1 MKIKRKTI
9 LVLLAGVLAGMVVYA
24 PFHIPLAGKM
34 SVDLGYGFLFD
45 PPGKGPIQGTLN
57 MRQLA
62 MQAGGACAIGA
73 VLLLISRK

>member
-1 MKIKRKTI
+1 MKIKRKTL

-24 PFHIPLAGKM
+24 PYHIPIAGKA

-45 PPGKGPIQGTLN
+45 PPGKGPVKGTVN
-57 MRQLA
+57 VRQLG
-62 MQAGGACAIGA
+62 MQAGGACAVFF